1 MNVIQNVI
9 YFILSIQEKFLR
21 ARLNKTLGVQRVS
34 KRKKLYRD
42 GCLLDINSLAEQEKN
57 QMEEELS
64 LLLKQT
70 NYEPEKLL
78 EYVEKQ
84 GTKVYYIKNPKHLY
98 SIGENEGFIY
108 PQNGAKALYFA
119 LLTGQKFTLKTDE
132 MFVLSRGQINKFYF
146 VYHLYNWYAYK
157 HGISGMD
164 SESIALLNKYLFNA
178 SDEEIGKLQLADI
191 YKLKDAIKQDKAS
204 VEFVIKLCRNLEG
217 SQKAFEK
224 LTDGGTNI

>member
-1 MNVIQNVI
+1 
-9 YFILSIQEKFLR
+9 
-21 ARLNKTLGVQRVS
+21 
-34 KRKKLYRD
+34 
-42 GCLLDINSLAEQEKN
+42 
-57 QMEEELS
+57 
-64 LLLKQT
+64 
-70 NYEPEKLL
+70 
-78 EYVEKQ
+78 
-84 GTKVYYIKNPKHLY
+84 
-98 SIGENEGFIY
+98 
-108 PQNGAKALYFA
+108 
-119 LLTGQKFTLKTDE
+119 
-132 MFVLSRGQINKFYF
+132 MFVLSKGKINKFYF

-178 SDEEIGKLQLADI
+178 SDEDLGKLQLADI